1 VAVRRVILDIGTHK
15 TGSTS
20 RQEFLQDHAGQLREF
35 GIEFYEGSILPS
47 NHVDLHMCCMDDD
60 RLSPIKLEQ
69 GKKFNRR
76 ELFERTADRIASYL
90 QHKDWST
97 LVFSA
102 EGLSYLID
110 DSELERLAE
119 LFPDVEVDVVVYL
132 RDKGDFLA
140 SYKRQ
145 LARMGI
151 EPSLDRASFAYVG
164 EDSWLLDYERF
175 SRVFGGQFGAGNVT
189 AYDYDDALVRH
200 GCIVTHFTSEVL
212 GVELGAEGLGRYW
225 LNTSAAQRMAAWH
238 RWIDK
243 VRPRTH

>member
-1 VAVRRVILDIGTHK
+1 MVGSLQIATEVAVRRVILDIGTHK

-20 RQEFLQDHAGQLREF
+20 RQEFLRDHAAQLREF

-102 EGLSYLID
+102 EGLSYLIN

-132 RDKGDFLA
+132 RDKGHFLA

-164 EDSWLLDYERF
+164 ED
-175 SRVFGGQFGAGNVT
+175 
-189 AYDYDDALVRH
+189 
-200 GCIVTHFTSEVL
+200 
-212 GVELGAEGLGRYW
+212 
-225 LNTSAAQRMAAWH
+225 
-238 RWIDK
+238 
-243 VRPRTH
+243 